1 MKDGYIL
8 LCPNAHRDHG
18 LESTILLA
26 DTLRVRG
33 HEVRIAP
40 FLSDGLE
47 NTWSPGIP
55 TVALPSALPGARLVV
70 SLGGDGTILQ
80 LSRYLAGSG
89 VPILGVNLG
98 NKGFLAELEQTEMDC
113 ILEVADGHYS
123 VQARMMLDL
132 KLFRKGNLVF
142 SGSALNEAVVRASV
156 SVVKLEAFSDG
167 REITAFSGDGMIAS
181 TPTGSTAY
189 SMAAGGPIVE
199 PCADCIILTP
209 ICTFRLAARSYV
221 LKADREVSIRT
232 VDQGDKEVFLSVDG
246 VAVPFLDGD
255 ELVVAARSEKTL
267 LMARV
272 KDRSFFDIVFEKLVD
287 K

>member
-1 MKDGYIL
+1 MIVLHLFMNKTKLGTAMRASSMDSM
-8 LCPNAHRDHG
+8 AA
-18 LESTILLA
+18 ESC
-26 DTLRVRG
+26 
-33 HEVRIAP
+33 
-40 FLSDGLE
+40 
-47 NTWSPGIP
+47 GIN
-55 TVALPSALPGARLVV
+55 V
-70 SLGGDGTILQ
+70 SLTTGITWGVSAMLAVMAGILIGPM
-80 LSRYLAGSG
+80 YG
-89 VPILGVNLG
+89 VYSSLGANLG
-98 NKGFLAELEQTEMDC
+98 NKGFLAELEQTETDC
-113 ILEVADGHYS
+113 ILEVADGHYT
-123 VQARMMLDL
+123 VQTRMMLDL
-132 KLFRKGNLVF
+132 KLFRKGELVYE
-142 SGSALNEAVVRASV
+142 GSALNEAVVRASV

-167 REITAFSGDGMIAS
+167 REVTAFSGDGMIAS

-232 VDQGDKEVFLSVDG
+232 VEQGDKEVFLSVDG

-255 ELVVAARSEKTL
+255 ELVVARSDKTL

>member
-1 MKDGYIL
+1 MKDGYVL

-18 LESTILLA
+18 LASTLA
-26 DTLRVRG
+26 IAEALRKHG
-33 HEVRIAP
+33 HEVRISP

-47 NTWSPGIP
+47 NTWPRDIP
-55 TVALPSALPGARLVV
+55 TAALPMALPGARLVV

-98 NKGFLAELEQTEMDC
+98 NKGFLAELEQTETDC
-113 ILEVADGHYS
+113 ILEVADGHYT
-123 VQARMMLDL
+123 VQTRMMLDL
-132 KLFRKGNLVF
+132 KLFRKGELVYE
-142 SGSALNEAVVRASV
+142 GSALNEAVVRA
-156 SVVKLEAFSDG
+156 
-167 REITAFSGDGMIAS
+167 TAFSGDGMIAS

-232 VDQGDKEVFLSVDG
+232 VEQGDKEVFLSVDG

-255 ELVVAARSEKTL
+255 ELVVARSDKTL

>member
-1 MKDGYIL
+1 M
-8 LCPNAHRDHG
+8 
-18 LESTILLA
+18 LA

-255 ELVVAARSEKTL
+255 ELVVARSEKTL

>member
-1 MKDGYIL
+1 
-8 LCPNAHRDHG
+8 
-18 LESTILLA
+18 
-26 DTLRVRG
+26 
-33 HEVRIAP
+33 
-40 FLSDGLE
+40 
-47 NTWSPGIP
+47 
-55 TVALPSALPGARLVV
+55 
-70 SLGGDGTILQ
+70 
-80 LSRYLAGSG
+80 
-89 VPILGVNLG
+89 
-98 NKGFLAELEQTEMDC
+98 
-113 ILEVADGHYS
+113 
-123 VQARMMLDL
+123 
-132 KLFRKGNLVF
+132 
-142 SGSALNEAVVRASV
+142 
-156 SVVKLEAFSDG
+156 
-167 REITAFSGDGMIAS
+167 MIAS

-232 VDQGDKEVFLSVDG
+232 VEQGDKEVFLSVDG

-255 ELVVAARSEKTL
+255 ELVVARSDKTL

>member
-1 MKDGYIL
+1 MKDGYVL
-8 LCPNAHRDHG
+8 LCPNATATTALLPRSPLPRHCA
-18 LESTILLA
+18 STDMKCASLPSSATAGKHLA
-26 DTLRVRG
+26 ARYPDRG
-33 HEVRIAP
+33 S
-40 FLSDGLE
+40 SDG
-47 NTWSPGIP
+47 
-55 TVALPSALPGARLVV
+55 AAGARLVV

-98 NKGFLAELEQTEMDC
+98 NKGFLAELEQTETDC
-113 ILEVADGHYS
+113 ILEVADGHYT
-123 VQARMMLDL
+123 VQTRMMLDL
-132 KLFRKGNLVF
+132 KLFRKGELVYE
-142 SGSALNEAVVRASV
+142 GSALNEAVVRASV

-167 REITAFSGDGMIAS
+167 REVTAFSGDGMIAS

-232 VDQGDKEVFLSVDG
+232 VEQGDKEVFLSVDG

-255 ELVVAARSEKTL
+255 ELVVARSDKTL

>member
-1 MKDGYIL
+1 MKDGYVL

-18 LESTILLA
+18 LASTLA
-26 DTLRVRG
+26 IAEALRKHG
-33 HEVRIAP
+33 HEVRISP

-47 NTWSPGIP
+47 NTWPRDIP
-55 TVALPSALPGARLVV
+55 TAALPMALPGARLVV

-98 NKGFLAELEQTEMDC
+98 NKGFLAELEQTETDC
-113 ILEVADGHYS
+113 ILEVADGHYT
-123 VQARMMLDL
+123 VQTRMMLDL
-132 KLFRKGNLVF
+132 KLFRKGELVYE
-142 SGSALNEAVVRASV
+142 GSALNEAVVRASV

-167 REITAFSGDGMIAS
+167 REVTAFSGDGMIAS

-232 VDQGDKEVFLSVDG
+232 VERETK
-246 VAVPFLDGD
+246 
-255 ELVVAARSEKTL
+255 
-267 LMARV
+267 
-272 KDRSFFDIVFEKLVD
+272 RSFFPWTAWPFRSLTGTSSSWRAPIKRFLWRALKTAASLTLFL
-287 K
+287 KN

>member
-1 MKDGYIL
+1 MKDGHIL

-18 LESTILLA
+18 LAATRGIAEALHE
-26 DTLRVRG
+26 RG
-33 HEVRIAP
+33 HAVRIAP

-47 NTWSPGIP
+47 STWAQDIP
-55 TVALPSALPGARLVV
+55 TETIEEALPGARLVV

-89 VPILGVNLG
+89 IPILGVNLG
-98 NKGFLAELEQTEMDC
+98 NKGFLAELEQTETDS
-113 ILEVADGHYS
+113 ILAVADGHFT
-123 VQARMMLDL
+123 VQSRMMLDL
-132 KLFRKGNLVF
+132 KLFRRGELIY

-156 SVVKLEAFSDG
+156 SVVRLEAFSDG
-167 REITAFSGDGMIAS
+167 REITAFSGDGIIIS

-221 LKADREVSIRT
+221 LKADRSVFLHT

-246 VAVPFLDGD
+246 VPVPFLDGD
-255 ELVVAARSEKTL
+255 ELRVSRSDKTL

-272 KDRSFFDIVFEKLVD
+272 KERSFFDIVFEKLVD

>member
-8 LCPNAHRDHG
+8 LCPNAHRDYG
-18 LESTILLA
+18 LESTLA
-26 DTLRVRG
+26 ISSALRERG
-33 HEVRIAP
+33 HEVHIAP

-47 NTWSPGIP
+47 NTWSPDIP
-55 TVALPSALPGARLVV
+55 TECITDALPGARLVV

-89 VPILGVNLG
+89 IPILGVNLG
-98 NKGFLAELEQTEMDC
+98 NKGFLAELEQTETDC
-113 ILEVADGHYS
+113 ILAVADGHYT
-123 VQARMMLDL
+123 VQPRMMLDL
-132 KLFRKGNLVF
+132 KLFRGGKLVYC
-142 SGSALNEAVVRASV
+142 GSALNEAVVRASV
-156 SVVKLEAFSDG
+156 SVVRLEAFSDG
-167 REITAFSGDGMIAS
+167 REITAFSGDGIIVA

-199 PCADCIILTP
+199 PCANCIILTP

-221 LKADREVSIRT
+221 LKEDREVFIRT
-232 VDQGDKEVFLSVDG
+232 IDQGDKEVILSVDG
-246 VAVPFLDGD
+246 VPVPFLDGD
-255 ELVVAARSEKTL
+255 ELLVSRSEKTL

>member
-1 MKDGYIL
+1 MKDGYVL

-18 LESTILLA
+18 LASTLA
-26 DTLRVRG
+26 IAEALRKHG
-33 HEVRIAP
+33 HEVRISP

-47 NTWSPGIP
+47 NTWPRDIP
-55 TVALPSALPGARLVV
+55 TAALPMALPGARLVV
-70 SLGGDGTILQ
+70 SLDGTILQ

-98 NKGFLAELEQTEMDC
+98 NKGFLAELEQTETDC
-113 ILEVADGHYS
+113 ILEVADGHYT
-123 VQARMMLDL
+123 VQTRMMLDL
-132 KLFRKGNLVF
+132 KLFRKGELVYE
-142 SGSALNEAVVRASV
+142 GSALNEAVVRASV
-156 SVVKLEAFSDG
+156 SVVRLEAFSDG
-167 REITAFSGDGMIAS
+167 REVTAFSGDGMIAS
-181 TPTGSTAY
+181 TP
-189 SMAAGGPIVE
+189 AGGPIVE

-232 VDQGDKEVFLSVDG
+232 VEQGDKEVFLSVDG

-255 ELVVAARSEKTL
+255 ELVVARSDKTL

>member
-1 MKDGYIL
+1 MIAI
-8 LCPNAHRDHG
+8 CPNPFRDTG
-18 LESTILLA
+18 LQLTLEIRRMLSAAGHDSVVCPVFA
-26 DTLRVRG
+26 DDEPDVIPP
-33 HEVRIAP
+33 EIPMVK
-40 FLSDGLE
+40 LE
-47 NTWSPGIP
+47 DAAGECSLI
-55 TVALPSALPGARLVV
+55 VV
-70 SLGGDGTILQ
+70 VGGDGTL
-80 LSRYLAGSG
+80 LSVARTLHDYS

-98 NKGFLAELEQTEMDC
+98 TKGFMTTLEPEDIALIPEAAKGSMTVSRRMKLDIALTRGGETIYTDCALNDAVIHGYGDC
-113 ILEVADGHYS
+113 IKLTAMCDG
-123 VQARMMLDL
+123 DT
-132 KLFRKGNLVF
+132 
-142 SGSALNEAVVRASV
+142 
-156 SVVKLEAFSDG
+156 
-167 REITAFSGDGMIAS
+167 ITAFSGDGMITS

-232 VDQGDKEVFLSVDG
+232 VEQGDKEVFLSVDG

-255 ELVVAARSEKTL
+255 ELVVARSDKTL

>member
-18 LESTILLA
+18 LESTLA
-26 DTLRVRG
+26 IAAALREHG
-33 HEVRIAP
+33 HDVRIAP

-47 NTWSPGIP
+47 NTWSPDIP
-55 TVALPSALPGARLVV
+55 TVTLPMALPGARLVV

-89 VPILGVNLG
+89 VLILGVNLG
-98 NKGFLAELEQTEMDC
+98 NKGFLAELEQTETDC
-113 ILEVADGHYS
+113 ILEVADGHYT
-123 VQARMMLDL
+123 VQTRMMLDL
-132 KLFRKGNLVF
+132 KLFRKGELVYE
-142 SGSALNEAVVRASV
+142 GSALNEAVVRASV

-199 PCADCIILTP
+199 PDAEAIILSP
-209 ICTFRLAARSYV
+209 ICAHAMASRSFV
-221 LKADREVSIRT
+221 LGPGRKITVKAEKLHVR
-232 VDQGDKEVFLSVDG
+232 KAYLSVDG
-246 VAVPFLDGD
+246 NWAVDLENGD
-255 ELVVAARSEKTL
+255 VMVVRRSSHYT
-267 LMARV
+267 LMADLGL
-272 KDRSFFDIVFEKLVD
+272 KSFYDIAYEKLT
-287 K
+287 

>member
-1 MKDGYIL
+1 MKDGYVL

-18 LESTILLA
+18 LASTLA
-26 DTLRVRG
+26 IAEALRKHG
-33 HEVRIAP
+33 HEVRISP

-47 NTWSPGIP
+47 NTWPRDIP
-55 TVALPSALPGARLVV
+55 TATLPMALPGARLVV

-98 NKGFLAELEQTEMDC
+98 NKGFLAELEQTETDC
-113 ILEVADGHYS
+113 ILEVADGHYT
-123 VQARMMLDL
+123 VQTRMMLDL
-132 KLFRKGNLVF
+132 KLFRKGELVYE
-142 SGSALNEAVVRASV
+142 GSALNEAVVRASV
-156 SVVKLEAFSDG
+156 SVVKLEAFSAG
-167 REITAFSGDGMIAS
+167 REVTAFSGDGMIAS

-232 VDQGDKEVFLSVDG
+232 VEQGDKEVFLSVDG

-255 ELVVAARSEKTL
+255 ELVVARSDKTL

>member
-1 MKDGYIL
+1 MKDGYVL

-18 LESTILLA
+18 LASTLA
-26 DTLRVRG
+26 IAEALREHG
-33 HEVRIAP
+33 HEVRISP

-47 NTWSPGIP
+47 NTWPRDIP
-55 TVALPSALPGARLVV
+55 TAALPIALPGARLVV

-98 NKGFLAELEQTEMDC
+98 NKGFLAELEQTETDC
-113 ILEVADGHYS
+113 ILEVADSHYT
-123 VQARMMLDL
+123 VQTRMMLDL
-132 KLFRKGNLVF
+132 KLFRKGELVYE
-142 SGSALNEAVVRASV
+142 GSALNEAVVRASV

-167 REITAFSGDGMIAS
+167 REVTAFSGDGMIAS

-232 VDQGDKEVFLSVDG
+232 VEQGDKEVFLSVDG

-255 ELVVAARSEKTL
+255 ELVVARSDKTL